1 MVEVRARRGEVWV
14 ARLNPNHGREIGKVR
29 PVVVLQADELTEAG
43 LPTVLV
49 APLTTQRHEEA
60 KLLRIE
66 VTPRDR
72 LLKTSY
78 VCAEHLRAID
88 RNRLGE
94 GPLTHLTPVELKQ
107 VQRALRGCLA
117 MV

>member
-1 MVEVRARRGEVWV
+1 MVEVRPRRGEVWV

-29 PVVVLQADELTEAG
+29 PVVVLQADELTQAG

-49 APLTTQRHEEA
+49 APLTTRRHRNTD
-60 KLLRIE
+60 LLRIE

-88 RNRLGE
+88 RQRLGE
-94 GPLTHLTPVELKQ
+94 GPLTSLTATELQ
-107 VQRALRGCLA
+107 QIHRALRGCLA

>member
-1 MVEVRARRGEVWV
+1 MVEVMPRLGEVWL
-14 ARLNPNHGREIGKVR
+14 ARLNPNQGREIGKVR

-49 APLTTQRHEEA
+49 APLSTQRHQDA

-88 RNRLGE
+88 RHRLGE
-94 GPLTHLTPVELKQ
+94 GPLTRLTPAELKR
-107 VQRALRGCLA
+107 VRRALRGCLA
-117 MV
+117 LV

>member
-1 MVEVRARRGEVWV
+1 MEVTPRLGEIWV

-29 PVVVLQADELTEAG
+29 PVAVLQANELTDAG

-49 APLTTQRHEEA
+49 APLTTQRHQNAE
-60 KLLRIE
+60 LLRIE
-66 VTPRDR
+66 VAPRDR

-88 RNRLGE
+88 RHRLGE
-94 GPLTHLTPVELKQ
+94 GPLTRLIPAELQ
-107 VQRALRGCLA
+107 QIQRALRGCLA